1 MSDDTQTTKDSKSYT
16 RLKNYR
22 HTNRLN
28 GKCAECGKPSEK
40 YRCAECSAKKNER
53 ARRDREYY
61 KKYGI
66 CPVCKQV
73 GIGPDESM
81 CPECLAKE
89 YTYQMSKR
97 NSSEESHAKYSEQH
111 RIWAQMKYEEDKA
124 NGICTRCRKRKAD
137 GGYTTCGVC
146 RAKNRGRKL
155 AKEANKVSKR
165 EYREKN
171 GLCFFCD
178 EPRKPGYKLCERHY
192 QMNVDKANSQRAKDA
207 RKNLIKNCILY
218 K

>member
-1 MSDDTQTTKDSKSYT
+1 MS
-16 RLKNYR
+16 
-22 HTNRLN
+22 
-28 GKCAECGKPSEK
+28 
-40 YRCAECSAKKNER
+40 
-53 ARRDREYY
+53 RRN
-61 KKYGI
+61 
-66 CPVCKQV
+66 
-73 GIGPDESM
+73 
-81 CPECLAKE
+81 A
-89 YTYQMSKR
+89 
-97 NSSEESHAKYSEQH
+97 SEEGRAKYTEQH

-155 AKEANKVSKR
+155 AKEVNKVSKR